1 VAKNL
6 SEQTVYDDEKIRLL
20 REETKQGNQI
30 DHSAWDLDRST
41 PMGTLK
47 NLIRKLNT
55 PNSSTDLSI
64 AKALVLRVEDQINSF
79 YDSVNDSTSHS
90 NTQMARIMVLSD
102 PRHYWLPEAT
112 NSEDPAIGFYP
123 LVKHTYGNAN
133 PILKAGDLVEVQF
146 NNPRAQFSSH
156 NETGN
161 IINIFGHLQN
171 KYAQEEIQQ
180 CIAAL
185 PPIPEPPNMSIP
197 PEQNMSIPPVQS
209 QPNMSIPPAQ
219 PQPNMSIPPAQPQ
232 PNMSIPPEPNQQ
244 FTPNPSVPPQIAT
257 PPCAAVST
265 VAESAPTSTRTQ
277 PASSGKIGII
287 PRHPTDNKTVTSAF
301 SPARKHPITGKVE
314 RHLGTDF
321 RAPINAKFYAALD
334 GAITYQVNKNK
345 KTGIRDGKTGYGFY
359 AYIKHTIYSTDP
371 SASPRTF
378 FTIYGHMKK
387 DFPSQ
392 TVSQWQAKS
401 GKKVKMGQVIGLSG
415 NTGGSKGYHLH
426 FEYNP
431 NPSLFY
437 ASSTKKDPMTHFIGK
452 TFYKS

>member
-1 VAKNL
+1 MAKNL

-30 DHSAWDLDRST
+30 DHNAWDLDRST

-55 PNSSTDLSI
+55 PNSSTDLNI

-123 LVKHTYGNAN
+123 LVKYTYGNAN

-185 PPIPEPPNMSIP
+185 PPIPEPPNMSIQP
-197 PEQNMSIPPVQS
+197 AQAQPNMSIQPEPPNMSIQPEQNMSIQPAQA
-209 QPNMSIPPAQ
+209 QPNMSIQ
-219 PQPNMSIPPAQPQ
+219 
-232 PNMSIPPEPNQQ
+232 PEPNQQ
-244 FTPNPSVPPQIAT
+244 FTPNPSVPPKIVT
-257 PPCAAVST
+257 PPCATVST

-277 PASSGKIGII
+277 PASSGQVGII
-287 PRHPTDNKTVTSAF
+287 PRHPTDNKTVTSGF
-301 SPARKHPITGKVE
+301 SPTRKHPITGKVQ

-321 RAPINAKFYAALD
+321 RAPMNAKFYAVLD
-334 GAITYQVNKNK
+334 GTITYQVQYNKTTK
-345 KTGIRDGKTGYGFY
+345 KRDGKTGYGFY
-359 AYIKHTIYSTDP
+359 AYIKHTVYSTD
-371 SASPRTF
+371 SNASPKTF

-401 GKKVKMGQVIGLSG
+401 NKKVKMGQVIGLSG
-415 NTGGSKGYHLH
+415 NTGGSDGPHLH

-431 NPSLFY
+431 NPSIWY
-437 ASSTKKDPMTHFIGK
+437 ASSTKKDPMTNFIGK